1 MRSAAATV
9 MIEEAAPYPLPP
21 QLAEIRR
28 TTNWDSY
35 LPARAHTSSWKAQQA
50 IKRVLDVVLA
60 AVLLVLLA
68 PVFLVVALVVGL
80 TSDGPIFY
88 QWRALGKNGRPFIGH
103 KFRTMVVNADELKAA
118 LAELNEMTGPV
129 FKVRKDPRI
138 TKPGTFLR
146 KYSLDELPQLWSVI
160 KGDMSLVGP
169 RPPTAEEFV
178 QYEPRHRGK
187 LSVIPGMTCIWQVSG
202 RNQIQSFEDWMALD
216 RQYIENWNLWLD
228 VRLLLATLPAVLTA
242 RGAS

>member
-1 MRSAAATV
+1 MNAAVTAP
-9 MIEEAAPYPLPP
+9 MIDDEAPYPLPP

-28 TTNWDSY
+28 TTDWEGF
-35 LPARAHTSSWKAQQA
+35 LPARARTRSWKVQQV

-60 AVLLVLLA
+60 AVLLVLLS
-68 PVFLVVALVVGL
+68 PVFLVVALVVAF
-80 TSDGPIFY
+80 TSEGPVFY

-103 KFRTMVVNADELKAA
+103 KFRTMVVNADELKAS

-169 RPPTAEEFV
+169 RPPTAEEFM

-187 LSVIPGMTCIWQVSG
+187 LSVIPGITCIWQVNG
-202 RNQIQSFEDWMALD
+202 RNQIQDFEDWMELD
-216 RQYIENWNLWLD
+216 RQYIQNWNLWLD
-228 VRLLLATLPAVLTA
+228 ARLLVATLPAVLTA

>member
-1 MRSAAATV
+1 MKAVTATNL
-9 MIEEAAPYPLPP
+9 MDKEAPYPLPP
-21 QLAEIRR
+21 QLVEICRA
-28 TTNWDSY
+28 TDWDSF
-35 LPARAHTSSWKAQQA
+35 LPAHARSRRWKIQQA
-50 IKRVLDVVLA
+50 IKRVMDVVVA
-60 AVLLVLLA
+60 SVLLVLLA
-68 PVFLVVALVVGL
+68 PIFAIVALMVAV

-88 QWRALGKNGRPFIGH
+88 QWRALGRHGRPFIGH
-103 KFRTMVVNADELKAA
+103 KFRTMVVNADELKAS

-129 FKVRKDPRI
+129 FKVREDPRI
-138 TKPGTFLR
+138 TKPGAFLR

-187 LSVIPGMTCIWQVSG
+187 LSVIPGITCIWQVNG
-202 RNQIQSFEDWMALD
+202 RNQIQDFEDWMELD
-216 RQYIENWNLWLD
+216 REYIENWNLWLD
-228 VRLLLATLPAVLTA
+228 ARLLLATLPAVLSA

>member
-1 MRSAAATV
+1 MGEV
-9 MIEEAAPYPLPP
+9 APYPLPP
-21 QLAEIRR
+21 QLADIRR
-28 TTNWDSY
+28 ATNWESF
-35 LPARAHTSSWKAQQA
+35 LPARARTQGWKVQQ
-50 IKRVLDVVLA
+50 IVKRIMDVVIA
-60 AVLLVLLA
+60 SILLVLLT
-68 PVFLVVALVVGL
+68 PVFLAVALVVGL

-103 KFRTMVVNADELKAA
+103 KFRTMVVNADELKAL
-118 LAELNEMTGPV
+118 LADRNEMTGPV

-138 TKPGTFLR
+138 TKPGAFLR

-169 RPPTAEEFV
+169 RPPTADEFV

-187 LSVIPGMTCIWQVSG
+187 LSVIPGITCIWQVSG
-202 RNQIQSFEDWMALD
+202 RNDIQSFEKWMELD
-216 RQYIENWNLWLD
+216 RQYIQNWNLWLD
-228 VRLLLATLPAVLTA
+228 VRILLATLPAVLSA

>member
-1 MRSAAATV
+1 MRAAVVTA
-9 MIEEAAPYPLPP
+9 MIEEPAPYPLPP

-28 TTNWDSY
+28 TTNWESY
-35 LPARAHTSSWKAQQA
+35 LPARARSQSWKIQQG
-50 IKRVLDVVLA
+50 IKRVIDVVLA
-60 AVLLVLLA
+60 AILLVLLS
-68 PVFLVVALVVGL
+68 PVFLIVALVVGF
-80 TSDGPIFY
+80 TSNGPIFY

-103 KFRTMVVNADELKAA
+103 KFRTMVVNADELKAS

-138 TKPGTFLR
+138 TKPGAFLR
-146 KYSLDELPQLWSVI
+146 KYSLDELPQLWSVV

-169 RPPTAEEFV
+169 RPPTADEFV

-187 LSVIPGMTCIWQVSG
+187 LAVIPGITCIWQVSG
-202 RNQIQSFEDWMALD
+202 RNQIHDFEDWMELD
-216 RQYIENWNLWLD
+216 RRYIQNWNLWLD
-228 VRLLLATLPAVLTA
+228 ARILFATLPAVLSA

>member
-1 MRSAAATV
+1 MRSATAAV
-9 MIEEAAPYPLPP
+9 AIGEAAPYPLPP
-21 QLAEIRR
+21 QLADICRATDWE
-28 TTNWDSY
+28 SF
-35 LPARAHTSSWKAQQA
+35 LPARAHTRSWRIQQR
-50 IKRVLDVVLA
+50 IKRVMDVVLA
-60 AVLLVLLA
+60 AVLLVVLS
-68 PVFLVVALVVGL
+68 PVFLIVALIVGL

-118 LAELNEMTGPV
+118 LAALNEMTGPV

-138 TKPGTFLR
+138 TRPGAFLR

-169 RPPTAEEFV
+169 RPPTADEFV

-187 LSVIPGMTCIWQVSG
+187 LSVIPGITCIWQVNG
-202 RNQIQSFEDWMALD
+202 RNQIQNFEDWMELD
-216 RQYIENWNLWLD
+216 RQYIQNWNLWLD
-228 VRLLLATLPAVLTA
+228 VRLLFATLPAVLSA
-242 RGAS
+242 QGAS